1 MAARVHFFTGK
12 GGVGKSTLTAA
23 MAIACAKE
31 GKRPLV
37 VELAH
42 RASMLPIFGVS
53 EVGYKEVS
61 VGDGVS
67 AMTMSL
73 QPSLADYLK
82 SHLKVAS
89 VAKRLSKSQTLNRFF
104 QAAPAVSEV
113 AMLHKLEL
121 LRESGKYDTILVDLD
136 ATGHAMMFLSLPEVF
151 ETLSTDGGPL
161 RKLLASFVALLSDPT
176 QSQLHFVTTC
186 EELPINETRE
196 LNQMLIEKGHVS
208 LGNIFFNRVPR
219 LPFERSFI
227 EAIEKAEGPDAELA
241 MRLIRKEARSS
252 KRVSELVS
260 ATKRPFVMLP
270 SLELES
276 ARDVAFAIADILV
289 ADGKV
294 SA

>member
-1 MAARVHFFTGK
+1 MARVHFFTGK

-23 MAIACAKE
+23 MAIASAKQ

-53 EVGYKEVS
+53 EVGYKPVS
-61 VGDGVS
+61 VGDGVF
-67 AMTMSL
+67 AMAMAL
-73 QPSLADYLK
+73 QPSLADYLR

-89 VAKRLSKSQTLNRFF
+89 VAKRISKSQTLNRFF

-121 LRESGKYDTILVDLD
+121 LRTSGDYDTILVDLD

-161 RKLLASFVALLSDPT
+161 RKLLSGFVALLADPS

-196 LNQMLIEKGHVS
+196 LNELLHGKGHVS
-208 LGNIFFNRVPR
+208 LGNVFFNRVPR
-219 LPFERSFI
+219 LPFDRSIIETIKAMSSADALLARRLVNNEERS
-227 EAIEKAEGPDAELA
+227 K
-241 MRLIRKEARSS
+241 
-252 KRVSELVS
+252 KRVSELVA

-270 SLELES
+270 DFELSS
-276 ARDVAFAIADILV
+276 ARDVAFAIAEVLV